1 MRRNQLPFEDREA
14 IVATIQE
21 TYVLMGRAIQMRVPE
36 ERLEE
41 FLDRAVRRDVVEELL
56 ETPLEYV
63 TDEEFIEFF
72 QRVYSELVENVFQIQ
87 DALLGEIGPE
97 LDGVLEQVGLAGSGR
112 ELKVGLFRRAID
124 RVRQFGSRRW
134 VKSAFKLGN
143 IVLGSLGPVPVV
155 GIAAEPIKE
164 LKESIEAK
172 REEDDG
178 HD

>member
-1 MRRNQLPFEDREA
+1 VPFEDREA

-21 TYVLMGRAIQMRVPE
+21 TYVLMGRAIQTRVPE

-41 FLDRAVRRDVVEELL
+41 FLDRAVRRDVVEGLL

-63 TDEEFIEFF
+63 TDDEFIEIF
-72 QRVYSELVENVFQIQ
+72 QRVYFELVENVFQIQ
-87 DALLGEIGPE
+87 DALLGEVGRE
-97 LDGVLEQVGLAGSGR
+97 LDGDLEQVGLAGSGR

-124 RVRQFGSRRW
+124 GVRRFGSRRW

-164 LKESIEAK
+164 LKESIEAR
-172 REEDDG
+172 REEDEG